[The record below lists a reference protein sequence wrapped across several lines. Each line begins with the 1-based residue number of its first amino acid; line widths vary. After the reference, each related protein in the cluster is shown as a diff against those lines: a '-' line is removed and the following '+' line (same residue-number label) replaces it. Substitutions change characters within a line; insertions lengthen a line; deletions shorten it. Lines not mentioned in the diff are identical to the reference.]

1 MVRLASNTRSN
12 GKTQP
17 RYWLAPYTTLQQ
29 SRENND
35 KTEGK
40 NTKNKKRRHTCKN
53 NRQLEERNS
62 IPLQHLVQKTKC
74 DGEAEDFSGRIMGWA
89 PHISMRLQRE
99 HHNNTLKVT

>member
-1 MVRLASNTRSN
+1 MTKQRE
-12 GKTQP
+12 KTQ
-17 RYWLAPYTTLQQ
+17 
-29 SRENND
+29 
-35 KTEGK
+35 KI
-40 NTKNKKRRHTCKN
+40 KRGDTCKN

>member
-40 NTKNKKRRHTCKN
+40 NTKNKK
-53 NRQLEERNS
+53 EET
-62 IPLQHLVQKTKC
+62 H
-74 DGEAEDFSGRIMGWA
+74 M
-89 PHISMRLQRE
+89 
-99 HHNNTLKVT
+99 

>member
-17 RYWLAPYTTLQQ
+17 RYWLAPYTTTHH
-29 SRENND
+29 SRESKD

-40 NTKNKKRRHTCKN
+40 NKKKKTRHAVKN

-74 DGEAEDFSGRIMGWA
+74 DGEAEHFTGHIMGWA
-89 PHISMRLQRE
+89 PHISMRL
-99 HHNNTLKVT
+99 